1 MSTDPAEKR
10 SKGRRPPIPTPADI
24 SPPPPPPPPP
34 RPEAPI
40 AVLRPD
46 AKQSKSSSAPQVSTP
61 KIEETQAVGV
71 LWPYAIAVMVVAFIG
86 FVGWSVIFDEQEPAH
101 QRQETTAPITGI
113 EIDIEKS
120 LPPAAPVDTLTS
132 TPPLNSEPPNAVLNA
147 PAVTTNEIAPQPTSA
162 ASSLDSPPNVDLES
176 SIAPLVSWSAEEGF
190 PFQYAAALE
199 EHRNAQYASN
209 KNELRKRRQLKES
222 EIALCTILDN
232 ARRAPSRQT
241 ARCMVISTSN
251 EHVTLLADISAKWL
265 SRGSPASLLQILPG
279 EPPSP
284 WCVTWISLSNRP
296 GLTID
301 LRIGEQIDAEVAA
314 ALQWGDSIVV
324 AFDVVD
330 ILDMGSAFRK
340 SQSVLSPAS
349 LVQVRNLECIER
361 EPHPHPIP
369 LWPDPDTLPRILTDT
384 QRHAHELLPLLAPT
398 ELRVR
403 AKIRVDRVTDRAII
417 LENHIRSADVATL
430 VRFKTIGVDDLQIPI
445 EVIGERAAAE
455 LPERVRFVVEFTVKK
470 LQPGTELGG
479 SSLRGYYDRFVLDAL
494 IDDLQYISRYK
505 PLR

>member
-1 MSTDPAEKR
+1 
-10 SKGRRPPIPTPADI
+10 
-24 SPPPPPPPPP
+24 
-34 RPEAPI
+34 
-40 AVLRPD
+40 
-46 AKQSKSSSAPQVSTP
+46 
-61 KIEETQAVGV
+61 
-71 LWPYAIAVMVVAFIG
+71 
-86 FVGWSVIFDEQEPAH
+86 
-101 QRQETTAPITGI
+101 
-113 EIDIEKS
+113 
-120 LPPAAPVDTLTS
+120 
-132 TPPLNSEPPNAVLNA
+132 
-147 PAVTTNEIAPQPTSA
+147 
-162 ASSLDSPPNVDLES
+162 
-176 SIAPLVSWSAEEGF
+176 
-190 PFQYAAALE
+190 
-199 EHRNAQYASN
+199 
-209 KNELRKRRQLKES
+209 
-222 EIALCTILDN
+222 
-232 ARRAPSRQT
+232 
-241 ARCMVISTSN
+241 MVISTSN

-330 ILDMGSAFRK
+330 VLDMGSAFRK

-349 LVQVRNLECIER
+349 LVQVRILNALSVNRIR
-361 EPHPHPIP
+361 IRFHYGP
-369 LWPDPDTLPRILTDT
+369 TLTPFPRILTDA

-417 LENHIRSADVATL
+417 LENYIRDAHVATL
-430 VRFKTIGVDDLQIPI
+430 VRFKTIVTELDIPI

-479 SSLRGYYDRFVLDAL
+479 GSLRGYYDRFVLDAL